1 VLNNFGPAPDT
12 YTGPESD
19 PLVSR
24 RLPDAPA
31 FYLDFHF
38 APEDVALLT
47 RAGFRLPA
55 LDARGDVRLTFEALN
70 EAIYLL
76 DRAAEEG
83 DPEAAELATY
93 LLLGCDAVYGDLC

>member
-1 VLNNFGPAPDT
+1 MLNNFGPAPEPVS
-12 YTGPESD
+12 YYEAD

-31 FYLDFHF
+31 FYLEFHF

-47 RAGFRLPA
+47 RAGVTLPP
-55 LDARGDVRLTFEALN
+55 LDARGDVSLTFPALN
-70 EAIYLL
+70 EVIYLL

>member
-1 VLNNFGPAPDT
+1 MLNNFGPAPDT

-31 FYLDFHF
+31 FYLEFHF
-38 APEDVALLT
+38 AAADVALLT
-47 RAGFRLPA
+47 RAGVTLPP
-55 LDARGDVRLTFEALN
+55 LDARGDVSLTFPALN
-70 EAIYLL
+70 EVIYLL